1 MAIKELLGSDE
12 WCDATIIVSR
22 NNLREHLNKIK
33 LFQFANKNN
42 SNIYLTKAIDL
53 IKKNGIKTP
62 LITKSVEKAINKL
75 EENDTNNLMTN
86 LLLVPKARYFITTNL
101 STKKGIVN
109 GAEIT
114 LEKIFMDDYTSVD
127 MNISN

>member
-1 MAIKELLGSDE
+1 LATKELFDSDE

-53 IKKNGIKTP
+53 IKKKW
-62 LITKSVEKAINKL
+62 NK
-75 EENDTNNLMTN
+75 NS
-86 LLLVPKARYFITTNL
+86 I
-101 STKKGIVN
+101 
-109 GAEIT
+109 
-114 LEKIFMDDYTSVD
+114 DY
-127 MNISN
+127 